1 MEVIKKKKKK
11 LIPFILRIIPILL
24 IFYFIFM
31 LFNQQVQINDKKQ
44 KLENLTKK
52 LEMQENENA
61 ELRKNLENNEEKR
74 NEHIEETARKNLG
87 LSKKD
92 EKVFVNASGK

>member
-1 MEVIKKKKKK
+1 MEVIKKKKK
-11 LIPFILRIIPILL
+11 LIPFILRIIPVLL

-61 ELRKNLENNEEKR
+61 ALRKNLEDNEEKQ
-74 NEHIEETARKNLG
+74 NERIEETARKNLG
-87 LSKKD
+87 LSRKN
-92 EKVFVNASGK
+92 EKVFVNAAGN

>member
-1 MEVIKKKKKK
+1 MEVIKRKKK
-11 LIPFILRIIPILL
+11 LIPFILRIIPVLL
-24 IFYFIFM
+24 ILYFIFM

-61 ELRKNLENNEEKR
+61 ELRKNLEDNEEKQH
-74 NEHIEETARKNLG
+74 EYIEETARKNLG

>member
-1 MEVIKKKKKK
+1 MEVIKRKKK
-11 LIPFILRIIPILL
+11 LIPFILRIIPVLL
-24 IFYFIFM
+24 ILYFIFM

-61 ELRKNLENNEEKR
+61 ELRKNLEDNEEKQ
-74 NEHIEETARKNLG
+74 NEYIEETARKNLG

>member
-11 LIPFILRIIPILL
+11 LIPIILKLIPILL

-52 LEMQENENA
+52 LEIQENEN
-61 ELRKNLENNEEKR
+61 EQLRKSLEDNVEKQ

-87 LSKKD
+87 LSKKG